1 MTVNL
6 PGRAPGAR
14 PAAPATP
21 VCAAPDGG
29 RGGGGDAAPGVGAGG
44 AAQGGAAAGPGAA
57 VSSQMS
63 GTELKTTPVAAWK
76 GYAAVV
82 FSVVVWAGWIV
93 VTRAQGST
101 LAPVDT
107 SILRIIVPALLL
119 SPVWLRR
126 GIVPKGQP
134 QLAMWIMAAGWGAP
148 FILLI
153 SKGLE
158 TVPAALFG
166 PMVPATLPLLVGLWD
181 YFVAGRKVRGV
192 RLAGLGLIAVSIAL
206 VVGPAALRG
215 DGGFFIGAPYL
226 VAAACG
232 WTAFT
237 IAYRATTLT
246 GLEAAAYMSL
256 YSAPFLLVLAA
267 VEGLHLQDL
276 SLGEFAWYF
285 VAHGVLAGVGSI
297 VAYGYAMRVLGV
309 ARTSAFASLVPM
321 GAALGGLAVLGEAPA
336 ISGWFSVGCACLGV
350 AAVNGVF
357 GGMEPARND

>member
-1 MTVNL
+1 MTATQ
-6 PGRAPGAR
+6 PGRASGFR
-14 PAAPATP
+14 PATP
-21 VCAAPDGG
+21 VSLACAAPDGG
-29 RGGGGDAAPGVGAGG
+29 RGGGGGAPPTAAAGRGDAFGPDRASGAGAGG
-44 AAQGGAAAGPGAA
+44 QA
-57 VSSQMS
+57 VV
-63 GTELKTTPVAAWK
+63 TEVKKPPVPAWK

-134 QLAMWIMAAGWGAP
+134 QLALWIMTAGWGAP

-153 SKGLE
+153 AKGLE

-181 YFVAGRKVRGV
+181 YFVSGAKVRGV
-192 RLAGLGLIAVSIAL
+192 RLIGLGLIAVSIAL

-215 DGGFFIGAPYL
+215 DAGFFTGAPYL

-232 WTAFT
+232 WAGFT

-246 GLEAAAYMSL
+246 GLEATAYMAL
-256 YSAPFLLVLAA
+256 YSSPFLIVLAA
-267 VEGLHLQDL
+267 VEGLHLPDL
-276 SLGEFAWYF
+276 GPGEFAWYF
-285 VAHGVLAGVGSI
+285 VAHGLLAGVGS
-297 VAYGYAMRVLGV
+297 VAAYGYAMRVLGV

-321 GAALGGLAVLGEAPA
+321 GAALGGFAVLGEAPA
-336 ISGWFSVGCACLGV
+336 LTGWLSVGFACLGV

-357 GGMEPARND
+357 GGLSRRRA